1 MSNILYPSTGWASSL
16 ARLPRLQDRDHS
28 QLACAPGTGKK
39 ARRSYKLLTESYV
52 ITSTLRACYEQ
63 EKNARYFIK
72 ARCYRSK
79 KKTQTPYL
87 VCATISGDGSVL
99 DGKCECPAGNH
110 FCSHV
115 QAVLDT
121 LRLLQEKGFGEVP
134 AHLSCTDLPQYWRRP
149 RGDTIKGSSLQNVD
163 WRRVGEG
170 GRDLPLPCR
179 IDLSAIKERNVEDW
193 RKDLAQFA
201 QALSDANADS
211 ALVTVLAAADR
222 APVCSSRCGTVFCGS
237 PLAYQQPLVPH
248 GFTVLL
254 CSYLGEKLNKHDKS
268 ATPCLPKPMVPF
280 TGSSQWAIPGGISG
294 GERRILEKIV
304 LSPLQAQCL
313 EKNSQQ
319 QRASQTWC
327 QERKH
332 RLTSS
337 NFGTVLMRSHWSS
350 KGLGHLTSAKDL
362 SRVPAVRYGIANEAR
377 ALQRYQDVL
386 RHTGRDV
393 ELQSVGLFVN
403 PEQPWLGASP
413 DAIVHDPVEDPPWG
427 CVEVKCPY
435 SMKDA
440 DQEKLLSCQ
449 DICVSFDSLNHPA
462 LKQSHPYFAQ
472 VMGQMAITKLQW
484 ADFVM
489 YGENYICVQRVRF
502 DEKVWHEMKA
512 KLDSFYF
519 DTLLPYFVR
528 NVG

>member
-1 MSNILYPSTGWASSL
+1 MRVCLGVCVGGWFTVSSAEISPFACLSVLLLLSVGLPEVLPLHNEQHFVPINGLDEQFGSTAAVAGPRPQPTRVR
-16 ARLPRLQDRDHS
+16 ARN
-28 QLACAPGTGKK
+28 GKK
-39 ARRSYKLLTESYV
+39 GSPYSYKLLTESYV

-63 EKNARYFIK
+63 E
-72 ARCYRSK
+72 
-79 KKTQTPYL
+79 T
-87 VCATISGDGSVL
+87 
-99 DGKCECPAGNH
+99 
-110 FCSHV
+110 
-115 QAVLDT
+115 
-121 LRLLQEKGFGEVP
+121 
-134 AHLSCTDLPQYWRRP
+134 
-149 RGDTIKGSSLQNVD
+149 
-163 WRRVGEG
+163 
-170 GRDLPLPCR
+170 
-179 IDLSAIKERNVEDW
+179 
-193 RKDLAQFA
+193 
-201 QALSDANADS
+201 
-211 ALVTVLAAADR
+211 
-222 APVCSSRCGTVFCGS
+222 
-237 PLAYQQPLVPH
+237 
-248 GFTVLL
+248 
-254 CSYLGEKLNKHDKS
+254 YLGDKLNNHDKS
-268 ATPCLPKPMVPF
+268 TTPCLPKQMVPF
-280 TGSSQWAIPGGISG
+280 TGSSQWSIPDGISG
-294 GERRILEKIV
+294 DERLILEKIV

-313 EKNSQQ
+313 EKNSRQ

-337 NFGTVLMRSHWSS
+337 NFGTVLMRNHWSS

-386 RHTGRDV
+386 KHTGRDV
-393 ELQSVGLFVN
+393 ELQSVGLFVD

-413 DAIVHDPVEDPPWG
+413 DAIVHDALEDPPWG

-440 DQEKLLSCQ
+440 DQEKLLACG

-462 LKQSHPYFAQ
+462 LKPTYPYFAQ

-502 DEKVWHEMKA
+502 DEKVWHEMKQ

-528 NVG
+528 NVGLS

>member
-1 MSNILYPSTGWASSL
+1 MVVCLTG
-16 ARLPRLQDRDHS
+16 
-28 QLACAPGTGKK
+28 
-39 ARRSYKLLTESYV
+39 
-52 ITSTLRACYEQ
+52 
-63 EKNARYFIK
+63 N
-72 ARCYRSK
+72 
-79 KKTQTPYL
+79 
-87 VCATISGDGSVL
+87 
-99 DGKCECPAGNH
+99 
-110 FCSHV
+110 
-115 QAVLDT
+115 AVLDT

-170 GRDLPLPCR
+170 GRELPLPCR
-179 IDLSAIKERNVEDW
+179 LDLSAIKERNVEDW

-211 ALVTVLAAADR
+211 ALVTVLAAAD
-222 APVCSSRCGTVFCGS
+222 
-237 PLAYQQPLVPH
+237 L
-248 GFTVLL
+248 LL

-280 TGSSQWAIPGGISG
+280 TGSSQWTIPGGISG

-362 SRVPAVRYGIANEAR
+362 SRVPAVRYGLANEAG

-440 DQEKLLSCQ
+440 DQEKLLSCR

-484 ADFVM
+484 ADC
-489 YGENYICVQRVRF
+489 YVR
-502 DEKVWHEMKA
+502 
-512 KLDSFYF
+512 
-519 DTLLPYFVR
+519 
-528 NVG
+528 